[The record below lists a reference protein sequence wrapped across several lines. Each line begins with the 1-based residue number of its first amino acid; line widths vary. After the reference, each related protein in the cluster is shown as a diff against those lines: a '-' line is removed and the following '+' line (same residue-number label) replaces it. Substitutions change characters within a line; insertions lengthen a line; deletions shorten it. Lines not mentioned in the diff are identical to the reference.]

1 METLMAW
8 LNELTVHDFLLF
20 HIGKTD
26 VTFGQLLAITLGIT
40 LLFMV
45 SGWLRQLI
53 ANRLL
58 VYGHL
63 DLSTRYTIASLVHY
77 TVLAIGFIAIMETAG
92 INLTAL
98 SVLAGAVGV
107 GVGFGLQTIVSNFIC
122 GLIVMF
128 ERPVRIGDRV
138 ELAGVEGDVI
148 EIGARA
154 TRIMTAE
161 GSVVIMPN
169 QKLITEPLKNWADI
183 EERSPLVLTVN
194 VDKTSELRQAAQS
207 LLATVTAHPDVL
219 AQPAPQVWLTGI
231 SGNAVFKI
239 RAWVNGGVEVRNRVM
254 HELYLAMFEALASKE
269 IKLA

>member
-1 METLMAW
+1 MVW
-8 LNELTVHDFLLF
+8 LNEFAVHDFPLF
-20 HIGKTD
+20 HIGRTE
-26 VTFGQLLAITLGIT
+26 VTFGQLLAIVLG
-40 LLFMV
+40 LSVLFVV
-45 SGWLRQLI
+45 SGWLRHLI

-58 VYGHL
+58 VYGQL
-63 DLSTRYTIASLVHY
+63 DLSTRYTIASLVRY
-77 TVLAIGFIAIMETAG
+77 TVLAIGFVAIMETAG

-138 ELAGVEGDVI
+138 ELVGVEGDVI

-169 QKLITEPLKNWADI
+169 QKLITEPLKNWADV

-207 LLATVTAHPDVL
+207 LLATVTSHPDVL
-219 AQPAPQVWLTGI
+219 SQPTAQVWLTGI

-239 RAWVNGGVEVRNRVM
+239 RVWVNGGVEVRNKVM